1 MPHSEFSISLHLNF
15 YFSPVYEGLGG
26 FSLFFLTLFTE
37 ILVGG
42 SVSRTTKPRRQ
53 QRFRTFFAP
62 LKEGKGTW
70 RGREREG
77 GVWCHAGLCSFTQ
90 SCPTLCDPADCSP
103 PGSSVHGIFQARILE
118 WVAVS
123 SSRGSSQPRDQTC
136 VSCIGRQILYH

>member
-53 QRFRTFFAP
+53 QRFIQVWMHLSASLELPQPTAQQDTHTITDP
-62 LKEGKGTW
+62 GEDQGT
-70 RGREREG
+70 E
-77 GVWCHAGLCSFTQ
+77 H
-90 SCPTLCDPADCSP
+90 
-103 PGSSVHGIFQARILE
+103 
-118 WVAVS
+118 
-123 SSRGSSQPRDQTC
+123 
-136 VSCIGRQILYH
+136 RQG